1 MVLETGSGHTELKE
15 LRDGARDKEAK
26 EEGPETSEAILP
38 FFNDLFVSIL
48 DQNEIKFLL
57 ICNTKE
63 KRHYTQ

>member
-15 LRDGARDKEAK
+15 IRDGARDKEAK

-48 DQNEIKFLL
+48 ESNCEDRQF
-57 ICNTKE
+57 
-63 KRHYTQ
+63 